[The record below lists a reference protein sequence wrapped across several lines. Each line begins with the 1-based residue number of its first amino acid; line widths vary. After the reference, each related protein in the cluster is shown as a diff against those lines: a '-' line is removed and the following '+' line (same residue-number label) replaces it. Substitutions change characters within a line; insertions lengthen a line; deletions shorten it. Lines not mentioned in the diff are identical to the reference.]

1 MMARRI
7 VAARRRAAAGT
18 GYTWLLKTT
27 SNSAAYVMESAGATA
42 NWEALYDADG
52 ALIANATGENPTFD
66 LSGNTGNAVVAI
78 RTADAITASATNCH
92 EAWRD
97 NNLTFFDASALTNVT
112 HCQNAWRANNLTSF
126 DASGLTNVTDCFEA
140 WRGNNLTSFDAS
152 ALTNVANCRSAW
164 RDNNLTFF
172 DASALTNVT
181 NCASAWRANNLT
193 SFDASGLTSVMRCG
207 DAWRFN
213 NLTSFDAS
221 GFATMGAPVSNCFL
235 QSWTGGTNALNA
247 ASVESILVNIDL
259 SGQSAPATGTD
270 ISISTDGSPL
280 TSAAQTA
287 VTNLKANG
295 WTPHIDGVYV

>member
-18 GYTWLLKTT
+18 EYTWLLKTT
-27 SNSAAYVMESAGATA
+27 SSDAAYQMESAGATA
-42 NWEALYDADG
+42 NWEAVYDADG
-52 ALIANATGENPTFD
+52 TLIANATGENPTFD

-78 RTADAITASATNCH
+78 RTADAITATATNVIDGWA
-92 EAWRD
+92 ESS
-97 NNLTFFDASALTNVT
+97 LTFFDASALT
-112 HCQNAWRANNLTSF
+112 S
-126 DASGLTNVTDCFEA
+126 VTDCTYA
-140 WRGNNLTSFDAS
+140 WDF
-152 ALTNVANCRSAW
+152 
-164 RDNNLTFF
+164 
-172 DASALTNVT
+172 
-181 NCASAWRANNLT
+181 NNLT
-193 SFDASGLTSVMRCG
+193 SFDASGLTSVTDCWV
-207 DAWRFN
+207 AWAIN
-213 NLTSFDAS
+213 SLTSFDAS
-221 GFATMGAPVSNCFL
+221 GLATMGIPANNCFT

-287 VTNLKANG
+287 VTNLKSKG